1 MDGTLSSDSEDD
13 DDDDE
18 EEEDWEDMRYYV
30 QSICDMFNICS
41 LHFLDQYGVY
51 EQV

>member
-1 MDGTLSSDSEDD
+1 MKKIKSAMEAMMDGTLSSDSEDD

-30 QSICDMFNICS
+30 
-41 LHFLDQYGVY
+41 
-51 EQV
+51 